1 LHNFV
6 ESLLPTVT
14 VDNILEGEKPDA
26 IGECRPILPAPR
38 LQNRVLSDYEPS
50 GSELQGRLLGNL
62 DPEIVEENSLGEF
75 PLQNGHHVP
84 AESFATVREIAT
96 GEPFFVNSRF
106 AQA

>member
-1 LHNFV
+1 MFPVYGVTHVPGCSALSLHPLIVVIEGQQLLHNFV

-62 DPEIVEENSLGEF
+62 DPEIVEENSLG
-75 PLQNGHHVP
+75 
-84 AESFATVREIAT
+84 
-96 GEPFFVNSRF
+96 
-106 AQA
+106 